1 MENYFL
7 PSISIEYWSG
17 FSLHPYYDD
26 AGDGICP
33 FLWIFM
39 INTPLSLNLIIKLVF
54 VLSLG
59 FPVRSIFP
67 HSEVIA
73 FKLHLF

>member
-7 PSISIEYWSG
+7 PYISIEYWSG

-33 FLWIFM
+33 FFM
-39 INTPLSLNLIIKLVF
+39 DFHDKYSF
-54 VLSLG
+54 VVE
-59 FPVRSIFP
+59 PY
-67 HSEVIA
+67 H
-73 FKLHLF
+73 